1 MTDYSAS
8 QVETPVNASAPNFG
22 MDNADAIAERKR
34 VSAESFRRLT
44 SLLKK
49 PAIPSLDVVATP
61 QIIIPEFKV
70 ETVEP
75 IVLAPQI
82 EVVQPVAP
90 LETEIAVVQA
100 DQLPAVEE
108 PTAELVA
115 VEQPIVELVVAEEPT
130 AEIVPTVEA
139 TVEPTVEL
147 VAAAEPTIEVVTA
160 EEPTIEVVAA
170 EEPAIEVVAAQ
181 DAEIPELVAAE
192 QIEISELPEVQTK
205 AAAPEIKPTPRQKP
219 RDAFALSPGAMPQK
233 PPAPVI
239 QQTPEQEQEASELAR
254 SLLDMMAAGNS
265 AGLPQERAL
274 AADTLLRMLPR
285 LPLKSTIMLSER
297 VRLMD
302 APPPLL
308 MAKLL
313 ADPNIAVSGPLLE
326 DSNHIG
332 DEDLNMVIQ
341 DNDFAKIRIIARRR
355 KLSSAITS
363 ELIKTGDDS
372 VLLTLV
378 RNLGAEITQESFLA
392 LSEHAKHYPELLA
405 PLCTRPDLPVPFAF
419 ELFWLAPVQL
429 RRYLLN
435 RFLTDSEN
443 LTKILKIARVTD
455 GDEPTA
461 PLALDI
467 EKISGAFDLL
477 SAGETEAAAFALS
490 AMANINTETTERIL
504 ADTQGEPMAALLKV
518 IGVSRGDI
526 TEAFEILQ
534 TTSPALIDPTRNV
547 EELQSTF
554 DSLSFNKAR
563 ILLTYWDWATLK
575 TGPYAPLN

>member
-8 QVETPVNASAPNFG
+8 QGETPVNMAALNPGAGS
-22 MDNADAIAERKR
+22 ADASIAERKKI
-34 VSAESFRRLT
+34 SADSFRRLT

-49 PAIPSLDVVATP
+49 PTVPSLDIVVSP
-61 QIIIPEFKV
+61 QVVVPETKI
-70 ETVEP
+70 EP
-75 IVLAPQI
+75 MAPVVLAPDLQDST
-82 EVVQPVAP
+82 PATP
-90 LETEIAVVQA
+90 AETEIEALQL
-100 DQLPAVEE
+100 DQPIAIEVLAEEPAVEPAIE
-108 PTAELVA
+108 PAIEPA
-115 VEQPIVELVVAEEPT
+115 VELVV
-130 AEIVPTVEA
+130 VQN
-139 TVEPTVEL
+139 
-147 VAAAEPTIEVVTA
+147 IETS
-160 EEPTIEVVAA
+160 ET
-170 EEPAIEVVAAQ
+170 PAS
-181 DAEIPELVAAE
+181 E
-192 QIEISELPEVQTK
+192 QSDILEQSEVQVET
-205 AAAPEIKPTPRQKP
+205 AAPEKKPAPKQKP
-219 RDAFALSPGAMPQK
+219 RDAFAVSPGALPQK
-233 PPAPVI
+233 APPPVI
-239 QQTPEQEQEASELAR
+239 QQTPEQEQEAAELAR

-308 MAKLL
+308 MAKLI

-326 DSNHIG
+326 DSNHIS
-332 DEDLNMVIQ
+332 DEDLNMVIL
-341 DNDFAKIRIIARRR
+341 DNDYAKIRLIARRR
-355 KLSSAITS
+355 KLSRAITS

-378 RNLGAEITQESFLA
+378 RNLGAEITQDSFLA
-392 LSEHAKHYPELLA
+392 LSEHAKEYPELLA

-455 GDEPTA
+455 GDEPEA

-490 AMANINTETTERIL
+490 AMANINTATTERIL

-518 IGVSRGDI
+518 IGVSRSDI
-526 TEAFEILQ
+526 AEAFEILQ
-534 TTSPALIDPTRNV
+534 TTSPALIDPTRV
-547 EELQSTF
+547 IEELQSTF

>member
-1 MTDYSAS
+1 MGSLHKTMTDYSAS
-8 QVETPVNASAPNFG
+8 QVETPVNASASDFG
-22 MDNADAIAERKR
+22 AGNADASIAERKKI
-34 VSAESFRRLT
+34 SAESFRRLT

-49 PAIPSLDVVATP
+49 PIVPSLDVVATP
-61 QIIIPEFKV
+61 QINIPELKL
-70 ETVEP
+70 ETAAP
-75 IVLAPQI
+75 IVLVPLVNEVEPAAPSETKI
-82 EVVQPVAP
+82 EV
-90 LETEIAVVQA
+90 LQA
-100 DQLPAVEE
+100 DQPLAVKEPIEE
-108 PTAELVA
+108 
-115 VEQPIVELVVAEEPT
+115 Q
-130 AEIVPTVEA
+130 
-139 TVEPTVEL
+139 
-147 VAAAEPTIEVVTA
+147 AAAEEA
-160 EEPTIEVVAA
+160 
-170 EEPAIEVVAAQ
+170 
-181 DAEIPELVAAE
+181 
-192 QIEISELPEVQTK
+192 EISELPEVQAEAEAE
-205 AAAPEIKPTPRQKP
+205 AAAPAKKPNPKPNPKPSPKQKP
-219 RDAFALSPGAMPQK
+219 GDAFAISPGALPHR
-233 PPAPVI
+233 PSPPVI
-239 QQTPEQEQEASELAR
+239 QQTPEQEQEAAELAR

-285 LPLKSTIMLSER
+285 LPLKSTIMLAER

-308 MAKLL
+308 MAKLI

-326 DSNHIG
+326 DSNYIG

-341 DNDFAKIRIIARRR
+341 GNDYAKIRIIARRR
-355 KLSSAITS
+355 KLSRAITS

-392 LSEHAKHYPELLA
+392 LSEHAKNYPELLA

-455 GDEPTA
+455 GEEPTA

-477 SAGETEAAAFALS
+477 GAGETEAAAFALS

-518 IGVSRGDI
+518 IGVSRSDI

-575 TGPYAPLN
+575 SGPYAPLN

>member
-1 MTDYSAS
+1 MGSSAQTMTDYSAS
-8 QVETPVNASAPNFG
+8 QGETPVNSAAPNFG
-22 MDNADAIAERKR
+22 AGSADTSSAERKKI
-34 VSAESFRRLT
+34 SADSFRRLT

-49 PAIPSLDVVATP
+49 PTPPDLDIVIAP
-61 QIIIPEFKV
+61 QIIVPEPKA
-70 ETVEP
+70 EP
-75 IVLAPQI
+75 IAQIVSPPLVKSIEPTIQVESEPDTLQAIETLAVDEPTEQ
-82 EVVQPVAP
+82 VA
-90 LETEIAVVQA
+90 AVDSAQ
-100 DQLPAVEE
+100 
-108 PTAELVA
+108 TAELSELIIA
-115 VEQPIVELVVAEEPT
+115 VEQTET
-130 AEIVPTVEA
+130 
-139 TVEPTVEL
+139 
-147 VAAAEPTIEVVTA
+147 
-160 EEPTIEVVAA
+160 
-170 EEPAIEVVAAQ
+170 
-181 DAEIPELVAAE
+181 
-192 QIEISELPEVQTK
+192 SELPTELVEVSVPTK
-205 AAAPEIKPTPRQKP
+205 KPTPKQKP
-219 RDAFALSPGAMPQK
+219 RDAFAVSPGALPQR
-233 PPAPVI
+233 PAPPVI
-239 QQTPEQEQEASELAR
+239 QQTPEQEQEATELAR

-308 MAKLL
+308 MAKLI

-326 DSNHIG
+326 DSNHIT
-332 DEDLNMVIQ
+332 DEDLNMVIH
-341 DNDFAKIRIIARRR
+341 DNDYAKIRLIARRR
-355 KLSSAITS
+355 KLSRAITS
-363 ELIKTGDDS
+363 ELIKTSDDS

-392 LSEHAKHYPELLA
+392 LSEQAKEYPELLA

-435 RFLTDSEN
+435 RFLTESEN

-455 GDEPTA
+455 GDEPEA

-490 AMANINTETTERIL
+490 AMANINTATTERIL
-504 ADTQGEPMAALLKV
+504 SDTQGEPMAALLKV
-518 IGVSRGDI
+518 IGVGRSDI
-526 TEAFEILQ
+526 AEAFEILQ
-534 TTSPALIDPTRNV
+534 TTSPPLIDPARV
-547 EELQSTF
+547 IEELQSTF

-575 TGPYAPLN
+575 TGPYAPFN

>member
-1 MTDYSAS
+1 MTDFSAS
-8 QVETPVNASAPNFG
+8 QGETPVNAAVPNLG
-22 MDNADAIAERKR
+22 AGHADSSIAARQR
-34 VSAESFRRLT
+34 ISAESFRRLT
-44 SLLKK
+44 SKLKK
-49 PAIPSLDVVATP
+49 PIIPSLAIAITSQTIVS
-61 QIIIPEFKV
+61 EFKV
-70 ETVEP
+70 EPIAQGALPSQVED
-75 IVLAPQI
+75 A
-82 EVVQPVAP
+82 QPAAHAESQTESLEADSP
-90 LETEIAVVQA
+90 L
-100 DQLPAVEE
+100 AVEE
-108 PTAELVA
+108 
-115 VEQPIVELVVAEEPT
+115 
-130 AEIVPTVEA
+130 TV
-139 TVEPTVEL
+139 
-147 VAAAEPTIEVVTA
+147 
-160 EEPTIEVVAA
+160 
-170 EEPAIEVVAAQ
+170 Q
-181 DAEIPELVAAE
+181 ELVAAE
-192 QIEISELPEVQTK
+192 QAENSKLLVEQVEPEALAK
-205 AAAPEIKPTPRQKP
+205 KPTPKQKP
-219 RDAFALSPGAMPQK
+219 RDAFAVSPGALPQR

-239 QQTPEQEQEASELAR
+239 QQTPEQEQEAAELAR

-285 LPLKSTIMLSER
+285 LPLKSTIMLAER

-308 MAKLL
+308 MAKLI
-313 ADPNIAVSGPLLE
+313 ADPNIAVAGPLLE

-332 DEDLNMVIQ
+332 DEDLNMVIH
-341 DNDFAKIRIIARRR
+341 DNDYAKIRIIARRR
-355 KLSSAITS
+355 KLSRAITS

-392 LSEHAKHYPELLA
+392 LSEHAKDYPELLA

-443 LTKILKIARVTD
+443 LTKILKITRVTD
-455 GDEPTA
+455 GDEPET

-504 ADTQGEPMAALLKV
+504 ADPQGEPMAALLKV
-518 IGVSRGDI
+518 IGVSRSDI
-526 TEAFEILQ
+526 AEAFEILQ
-534 TTSPALIDPTRNV
+534 TTSPALIDPARNV

-575 TGPYAPLN
+575 TGPYAPFN

>member
-1 MTDYSAS
+1 LGSFAQTMTDYSAS
-8 QVETPVNASAPNFG
+8 QGETPVNSAAPNLG
-22 MDNADAIAERKR
+22 VGNADSSSSERRKI
-34 VSAESFRRLT
+34 SADSFRRLT
-44 SLLKK
+44 TLLKK
-49 PAIPSLDVVATP
+49 PIVPSLDVVATP
-61 QIIIPEFKV
+61 KIIIREIVV
-70 ETVEP
+70 ETIKQVTSAPPIEEVQP
-75 IVLAPQI
+75 IVKAEPQI
-82 EVVQPVAP
+82 GLIVENSPVSV
-90 LETEIAVVQA
+90 ET
-100 DQLPAVEE
+100 AVEE
-108 PTAELVA
+108 RT
-115 VEQPIVELVVAEEPT
+115 VVEEP
-130 AEIVPTVEA
+130 
-139 TVEPTVEL
+139 
-147 VAAAEPTIEVVTA
+147 EVS
-160 EEPTIEVVAA
+160 
-170 EEPAIEVVAAQ
+170 Q
-181 DAEIPELVAAE
+181 
-192 QIEISELPEVQTK
+192 LPEVQAK
-205 AAAPEIKPTPRQKP
+205 AAAPEKKPTPKQKP
-219 RDAFALSPGAMPQK
+219 RDAFADSPGALPQR
-233 PPAPVI
+233 PPAPVV
-239 QQTPEQEQEASELAR
+239 QLTPEQEQESTELAR
-254 SLLDMMAAGNS
+254 SLLDMMAAGNG

-285 LPLKSTIMLSER
+285 LSLKSKIMLAER

-308 MAKLL
+308 MAKLI
-313 ADPNIAVSGPLLE
+313 ADPNIAVAGPLLE

-332 DEDLNMVIQ
+332 DEDLNLVIE
-341 DNDFAKIRIIARRR
+341 DNDYSKIRLIARRR
-355 KLSSAITS
+355 KLSRAITS

-378 RNLGAEITQESFLA
+378 RNLGAEITQESYLA
-392 LSEHAKHYPELLA
+392 LSAHAIDYPELLA

-455 GDEPTA
+455 GEEPEA

-490 AMANINTETTERIL
+490 AMANINTETAKRIL

-518 IGVSRGDI
+518 IGVGRSDI
-526 TEAFEILQ
+526 AEAFEILQ
-534 TTSPALIDPTRNV
+534 TTSPALIDPTRVV

>member
-8 QVETPVNASAPNFG
+8 QGETPVNMAAQNLAAS
-22 MDNADAIAERKR
+22 NADSLIAERKKI
-34 VSAESFRRLT
+34 SAESFRRLT
-44 SLLKK
+44 TLLKK
-49 PAIPSLDVVATP
+49 PVVPSLDIVVPPP
-61 QIIIPEFKV
+61 QTIIPEVK
-70 ETVEP
+70 VEP
-75 IVLAPQI
+75 IAPIVLPPEI
-82 EVVQPVAP
+82 EEDQP
-90 LETEIAVVQA
+90 IVQA
-100 DQLPAVEE
+100 EPSIAAVEIDQPLAVE
-108 PTAELVA
+108 APVVELVTTEQDKVVETPPQLVA
-115 VEQPIVELVVAEEPT
+115 VEQLEASELNETEEVKILEQLT
-130 AEIVPTVEA
+130 
-139 TVEPTVEL
+139 EPLE
-147 VAAAEPTIEVVTA
+147 VAA
-160 EEPTIEVVAA
+160 
-170 EEPAIEVVAAQ
+170 PAKK
-181 DAEIPELVAAE
+181 
-192 QIEISELPEVQTK
+192 S
-205 AAAPEIKPTPRQKP
+205 TPRQKP
-219 RDAFALSPGAMPQK
+219 RDAFAVSPGALPQR
-233 PPAPVI
+233 PPPPVI
-239 QQTPEQEQEASELAR
+239 QQTPEQEQEAAELAR

-308 MAKLL
+308 MAKLI
-313 ADPNIAVSGPLLE
+313 ADPNIAVCGPLLE

-341 DNDFAKIRIIARRR
+341 DNDYAKIRIIARRR
-355 KLSSAITS
+355 KLSRAITS

-392 LSEHAKHYPELLA
+392 LSEHAKDYPELLA

-455 GDEPTA
+455 GDEPEA
-461 PLALDI
+461 PIALDI

-490 AMANINTETTERIL
+490 AMANINTATTERIL
-504 ADTQGEPMAALLKV
+504 GDAQGEPMAALLKA
-518 IGVSRGDI
+518 IGVSRNDVA
-526 TEAFEILQ
+526 EAFEILQ
-534 TTSPALIDPTRNV
+534 TTSPALIDPTRV
-547 EELQSTF
+547 IEELQSTF

>member
-1 MTDYSAS
+1 LGSNHRTMTDYSAS
-8 QVETPVNASAPNFG
+8 QGETPVNAAAPNLG
-22 MDNADAIAERKR
+22 AGDADPSIAVRQR
-34 VSAESFRRLT
+34 ISADSFRRLM
-44 SLLKK
+44 SKLNK
-49 PAIPSLDVVATP
+49 PAIPSLDILVSPET
-61 QIIIPEFKV
+61 IIPELK
-70 ETVEP
+70 VEP
-75 IVLAPQI
+75 IVQVALAPQI
-82 EVVQPVAP
+82 
-90 LETEIAVVQA
+90 
-100 DQLPAVEE
+100 
-108 PTAELVA
+108 LV
-115 VEQPIVELVVAEEPT
+115 
-130 AEIVPTVEA
+130 
-139 TVEPTVEL
+139 
-147 VAAAEPTIEVVTA
+147 AEPTDNAETPIELIQTEALQTV
-160 EEPTIEVVAA
+160 EETIEVPVVIKQTEILALPEELQIVEESVEVPA
-170 EEPAIEVVAAQ
+170 IVEEAVILALPEEPAEV
-181 DAEIPELVAAE
+181 AEPV
-192 QIEISELPEVQTK
+192 K
-205 AAAPEIKPTPRQKP
+205 KPTPRQKP
-219 RDAFALSPGAMPQK
+219 RDAFAVSPGTLPQR

-239 QQTPEQEQEASELAR
+239 QQTPEQEQEAAELAR

-285 LPLKSTIMLSER
+285 LPLKSTIMLAER

-302 APPPLL
+302 APPPML
-308 MAKLL
+308 MAKLI
-313 ADPNIAVSGPLLE
+313 ADPNIAVAGPILE

-332 DEDLNMVIQ
+332 DEDLSMVIN
-341 DNDFAKIRIIARRR
+341 DNDYAKIRLIARRR
-355 KLSSAITS
+355 KLSRAITS

-392 LSEHAKHYPELLA
+392 LSEHAKDYPELLA

-443 LTKILKIARVTD
+443 LTKILKITRVTD
-455 GDEPTA
+455 GDEPES

-467 EKISGAFDLL
+467 EKVSGAFDLL

-490 AMANINTETTERIL
+490 AMANINTATTERIL

-526 TEAFEILQ
+526 AEAFEILQ
-534 TTSPALIDPTRNV
+534 TTSPALIDPERNV

-575 TGPYAPLN
+575 TGPYAPFN

>member
-8 QVETPVNASAPNFG
+8 QGETPVNSAAPNFG
-22 MDNADAIAERKR
+22 DGSAEASIAERRKI
-34 VSAESFRRLT
+34 SADSFRRLT

-49 PAIPSLDVVATP
+49 PNVPSLDIVVAP
-61 QIIIPEFKV
+61 QIIFPEP
-70 ETVEP
+70 EAEP
-75 IVLAPQI
+75 IAQ
-82 EVVQPVAP
+82 VVSPSPV
-90 LETEIAVVQA
+90 ESI
-100 DQLPAVEE
+100 E
-108 PTAELVA
+108 PTIQAEFEPETLQAIEALA
-115 VEQPIVELVVAEEPT
+115 VDEPT
-130 AEIVPTVEA
+130 EQVAA
-139 TVEPTVEL
+139 VEPTE
-147 VAAAEPTIEVVTA
+147 T
-160 EEPTIEVVAA
+160 
-170 EEPAIEVVAAQ
+170 
-181 DAEIPELVAAE
+181 PELSEQLAAAE
-192 QIEISELPEVQTK
+192 QIETVELPTEPVEASAPTK
-205 AAAPEIKPTPRQKP
+205 KPTSRQKP
-219 RDAFALSPGAMPQK
+219 RDAFAVSPGALPQR
-233 PPAPVI
+233 PAPPVI
-239 QQTPEQEQEASELAR
+239 QQTPEQEQEATELAR
-254 SLLDMMAAGNS
+254 SLLDMMAAGNG

-274 AADTLLRMLPR
+274 AADTLLRMFPR
-285 LPLKSTIMLSER
+285 LSLKSKVMLAER

-308 MAKLL
+308 MAKLI
-313 ADPNIAVSGPLLE
+313 ADPNITVAGPLLE

-332 DEDLNMVIQ
+332 DEDLNLVIE
-341 DNDFAKIRIIARRR
+341 DNDYSKIRLIARRR
-355 KLSSAITS
+355 KLSRAITS

-392 LSEHAKHYPELLA
+392 LSEHAVDYPELLA

-455 GDEPTA
+455 GEEPEA
-461 PLALDI
+461 PIALDI

-490 AMANINTETTERIL
+490 AMANINTATTERIL

-518 IGVSRGDI
+518 IGVGRSDI
-526 TEAFEILQ
+526 AEAFEILQ
-534 TTSPALIDPTRNV
+534 TTSPPLIDPARVV

>member
-8 QVETPVNASAPNFG
+8 QGETPVNTAAPNLG
-22 MDNADAIAERKR
+22 ASSADTSSAERKKI
-34 VSAESFRRLT
+34 SADSFRRLT
-44 SLLKK
+44 TLLKK
-49 PAIPSLDVVATP
+49 PNVPSLDVVATAP
-61 QIIIPEFKV
+61 TIVPELKF
-70 ETVEP
+70 ETVAP
-75 IVLAPQI
+75 IVPAPQVEAIQLATELEVAI
-82 EVVQPVAP
+82 EIIQAEPP
-90 LETEIAVVQA
+90 LTIEQA
-100 DQLPAVEE
+100 IEE
-108 PTAELVA
+108 PVV
-115 VEQPIVELVVAEEPT
+115 VEQT
-130 AEIVPTVEA
+130 EA
-139 TVEPTVEL
+139 TT
-147 VAAAEPTIEVVTA
+147 
-160 EEPTIEVVAA
+160 
-170 EEPAIEVVAAQ
+170 
-181 DAEIPELVAAE
+181 
-192 QIEISELPEVQTK
+192 LPEVQVEAEAPATK
-205 AAAPEIKPTPRQKP
+205 PKPKQKP
-219 RDAFALSPGAMPQK
+219 RDAFAVSPGALPQR
-233 PPAPVI
+233 PAPPVI
-239 QQTPEQEQEASELAR
+239 QQTPEQEQEATELAR
-254 SLLDMMAAGNS
+254 SLLDMMAAGNG

-285 LPLKSTIMLSER
+285 LPLRSKIMLAER

-308 MAKLL
+308 MAKLI
-313 ADPNIAVSGPLLE
+313 ADPNIAIAGPLLE

-332 DEDLNMVIQ
+332 DEDLSLVIE
-341 DNDFAKIRIIARRR
+341 DNDYSKIRLIARRR
-355 KLSSAITS
+355 KLSRAITS
-363 ELIKTGDDS
+363 QLIKTGDDS

-378 RNLGAEITQESFLA
+378 RNLGAEITQDSFLA
-392 LSEHAKHYPELLA
+392 LSEQAKEYPELLA

-455 GDEPTA
+455 GDEPEA

-490 AMANINTETTERIL
+490 AMANINTATTERIL
-504 ADTQGEPMAALLKV
+504 ADIQGEPMAALLKV
-518 IGVSRGDI
+518 IGVGRSDI
-526 TEAFEILQ
+526 AEAFEILQ
-534 TTSPALIDPTRNV
+534 TTSPPLIDPARVV